1 MYNTLT
7 NDMQKKSNI
16 HIEMKKKTKNSQ
28 RATSDQSETYSPRGR
43 VKIPQPMHRLEGE
56 SKKEQVVRILE
67 MLGNLK

>member
-1 MYNTLT
+1 
-7 NDMQKKSNI
+7 
-16 HIEMKKKTKNSQ
+16 MKKKTKNSQ
-28 RATSDQSETYSPRGR
+28 MATSDQSETYSPRGR